1 VADAAERW
9 SDADFPPR
17 VRATAALEA
26 GLGYTIP
33 VIDYALDRLFAG
45 LTVPVMRMAIEAE
58 VGDRAALDG
67 FTARAGGR
75 AAWARGVDRV
85 TIVSSDASIGAAI
98 PPLGYALC
106 AKCRVTLLNGDTF
119 VAAFAETLGEALP
132 ETRAAIDLRAW
143 AGVGDASFGAAGTIV
158 AFGGIDALRTI
169 RAACAPDATFVGLRP
184 GVSAGYVDRAAL
196 TGDLRALAAAI
207 ARDALLYGG
216 GGAHA
221 LRYLFVE
228 RLDAATQQRLV
239 EALADARAAALIEFP
254 PGRHDPPAELQPIV
268 VDGPDAAAE
277 YVAQYAIPVQAVG
290 VTPTLDDAAATALAE
305 AFGAVRIAPFGQL
318 QAPPGGGHD
327 GGRARIADFI
337 RWIDRA

>member
-1 VADAAERW
+1 MADAAERW

-45 LTVPVMRMAIEAE
+45 LTVPVMQTAIEAE
-58 VGDRAALDG
+58 LGDVATLDG
-67 FTARAGGR
+67 FSARAGQP

-85 TIVSSDASIGAAI
+85 TIVSSDASIGVALPSLA
-98 PPLGYALC
+98 YALC
-106 AKCRVTLLNGDTF
+106 AKCRVTVLNSDTL

-132 ETRAAIDLRAW
+132 ETRAAIETRAW
-143 AGVGDASFGAAGTIV
+143 AGAEDPAFGAAGTVV
-158 AFGGIDALRTI
+158 AFVGLDSLRAI
-169 RAACAPDATFVGLRP
+169 RAACAPDAVFVALRP

-196 TGDLRALAAAI
+196 TGDLDALAGAI
-207 ARDALLYGG
+207 ARDAILYAGS
-216 GGAHA
+216 AARA
-221 LRYLFVE
+221 LRHLFVE
-228 RLDAATQQRLV
+228 RIDAATQARLV
-239 EALADARAAALIEFP
+239 RALADARAAALVEFP
-254 PGRHDPPAELQPIV
+254 PGRHAPAADVPLIV
-268 VDGPDAAAE
+268 VDGPDAAAA

-290 VTPTLDDAAATALAE
+290 VTAMLDDAAATVLAE
-305 AFGAVRIAPFGQL
+305 AFGAVRIARLGEL

-327 GGRARIADFI
+327 GGRGRIADFI

>member
-45 LTVPVMRMAIEAE
+45 LTVPVMRTAIEDE
-58 VGDRAALDG
+58 LGDVAALDG
-67 FTARAGGR
+67 FTARAGR
-75 AAWARGVDRV
+75 AAAWARGVDRV
-85 TIVSSDASIGAAI
+85 SIVSSDASIGAAI
-98 PPLGYALC
+98 PPLAYALC
-106 AKCRVTLLNGDTF
+106 AKCRVTLLNGDTL

-132 ETRAAIDLRAW
+132 ETRAAIDMRAW
-143 AGVGDASFGAAGTIV
+143 AGVEDASFGAAGTVV
-158 AFGGIDALRTI
+158 AFGGLDALRTI
-169 RAACAPDATFVGLRP
+169 RAACAPDAAFVAFRP

-196 TGDLRALAAAI
+196 TGDLGALAGGI

-216 GGAHA
+216 GGAHP
-221 LRYLFVE
+221 LRHLFVE
-228 RLDAATQQRLV
+228 RIDAASQQRLV
-239 EALADARAAALIEFP
+239 HALADARAATLVEFP
-254 PGRHDPPAELQPIV
+254 PGRHEPPADLPPIV
-268 VDGPDAAAE
+268 VDDADAAAA
-277 YVAQYAIPVQAVG
+277 YVAHDAIPVQAVG
-290 VTPTLDDAAATALAE
+290 VTATLDDAAAKALAE
-305 AFGAVRIAPFGQL
+305 AFGAVRIAPFGEL